1 MSALRLGL
9 LVSAIATAFLVVP
22 QAAATTSKSVA
33 IVVEDGFYL
42 IDAMGP
48 LQVSV

>member
-9 LVSAIATAFLVVP
+9 LVSAIATAFLVPRAV
-22 QAAATTSKSVA
+22 ATTSKSVA

-48 LQVSV
+48 LQVRL

>member
-9 LVSAIATAFLVVP
+9 VVSAIATAFLAP
-22 QAAATTSKSVA
+22 LAAATTSKSVA